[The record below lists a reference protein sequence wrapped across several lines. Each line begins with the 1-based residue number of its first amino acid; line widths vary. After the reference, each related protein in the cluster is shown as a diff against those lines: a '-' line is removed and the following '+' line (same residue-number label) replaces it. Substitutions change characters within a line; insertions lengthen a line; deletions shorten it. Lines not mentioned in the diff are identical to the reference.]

1 MSFAGEDL
9 EVPLPPPLFTADEV
23 ECSKECCRGV
33 LEEVDERDIS
43 KQAWE
48 DVTVCL
54 ARASVALLSGA
65 SVHQMPDI
73 DIDSVVPTRNG
84 IWVKE
89 SLLRHPGGRILRG
102 ELQILVHFLSK
113 SITGSTSFGSAG
125 HCGKGGQDFVVIFVI
140 DLGFGPVACV
150 VLLHVD

>member
-113 SITGSTSFGSAG
+113 WHEVDPHDLSQDPLVLVQRDTVAREAKILLSF
-125 HCGKGGQDFVVIFVI
+125 
-140 DLGFGPVACV
+140 L
-150 VLLHVD
+150 